1 MVMRSGTT
9 DTDGEVLRIFVRAGV
24 EWSAVGTLVGCQ
36 RYHHS

>member
-9 DTDGEVLRIFVRAGV
+9 DTDGVVLRIFVRAGV
-24 EWSAVGTLVGCQ
+24 KWSAAGTLVGCQ